1 MQIVNPTPAAMYSGI
16 TNAVAQISST
26 EGVRSLWRGI
36 ASVAVGAGMLC
47 FSTQTLERG
56 EREGGGGGIAFVR
69 DFLIVTIFFY
79 HRPCPRSLFRNL

>member
-36 ASVAVGAGMLC
+36 ASVAVGAGM
-47 FSTQTLERG
+47 FMVVSPTSGAVEI
-56 EREGGGGGIAFVR
+56 ENIREGMFI
-69 DFLIVTIFFY
+69 IFFLSY
-79 HRPCPRSLFRNL
+79 RSCPCGLLWDLRSG

>member
-36 ASVAVGAGMLC
+36 ASVAVGAGMFMSFFFDSWALGKGQYSTGDFVKC
-47 FSTQTLERG
+47 FS
-56 EREGGGGGIAFVR
+56 
-69 DFLIVTIFFY
+69 
-79 HRPCPRSLFRNL
+79 

>member
-36 ASVAVGAGMLC
+36 ASVAVGAGMFMQALS
-47 FSTQTLERG
+47 STSGVLG
-56 EREGGGGGIAFVR
+56 EAIS
-69 DFLIVTIFFY
+69 DKDHL
-79 HRPCPRSLFRNL
+79 

>member
-36 ASVAVGAGMLC
+36 ASVAVGAGV
-47 FSTQTLERG
+47 
-56 EREGGGGGIAFVR
+56 FVV
-69 DFLIVTIFFY
+69 FLSGNGRF
-79 HRPCPRSLFRNL
+79 FRNFFLKN

>member
-36 ASVAVGAGMLC
+36 ASVALGAGTYTSFACRVWVM
-47 FSTQTLERG
+47 ST
-56 EREGGGGGIAFVR
+56 VR
-69 DFLIVTIFFY
+69 V
-79 HRPCPRSLFRNL
+79 